1 MTEIYPASE
10 KPIPGVNSQNLAHGI
25 RQLSRTD
32 VTYYHDVD
40 EMVAALPGILRPGDL
55 FLTVGAGNV
64 TTVGPRY
71 LDSSLE
77 RR

>member
-1 MTEIYPASE
+1 M
-10 KPIPGVNSQNLAHGI
+10 LF
-25 RQLSRTD
+25 RSRTD
-32 VTYYHDVD
+32 VAYYHDVD
-40 EMVAALPGILRPGDL
+40 EMVAALPSILRPGDL